1 MLIDT
6 HCHLDFPDFNPD
18 RSSVILNAR
27 AAGIE
32 ALINVSSSLN
42 ACREAVKLAAE
53 YPDVYASVGVHPHD
67 AKDCPEGAW
76 EELKR
81 LASEKKVVAIGEV
94 GLDFYRNLSEP
105 DVQIGI
111 FKKFIELALQRHL
124 PLIIHS
130 RLAQDKTL
138 EILKDYPAASEQGL
152 VVHCFSGDADFLKSC
167 LDRGY
172 FVSFTCNATY
182 KKAEA
187 IREAIRLTPLERMF
201 LETDAPFLSPEGKRG
216 KRNEPANVVEIARLV
231 AREKNIDFEKV
242 CAQTTQNAKKF
253 FKLP

>member
-6 HCHLDFPDFNPD
+6 HCHLDFPDFGLD
-18 RSSVILNAR
+18 RDTVVSNAR
-27 AAGIE
+27 AAGVE
-32 ALINVSSSLN
+32 AIINVSSSLT
-42 ACREAVKLAAE
+42 ACRDAVALAVR

-67 AKDCPEGAW
+67 AKDCPDDAW

-105 DVQIGI
+105 GMQIEV
-111 FKKFIELALQRHL
+111 FKKFIALALEIHL

-138 EILKDYPAASEQGL
+138 EILKDYPAVSEQGL
-152 VVHCFSGDADFLKSC
+152 VIHCFSGDADFLKEC
-167 LDRGY
+167 LKRGY

-187 IREAIRLTPLERMF
+187 IREAIRQTPLDRMF

-216 KRNEPANVVEIARLV
+216 KRNEPANIVELAHLIATL
-231 AREKNIDFEKV
+231 KNTDFSSV
-242 CAQTTQNAKKF
+242 CAQTTQNAKQF
-253 FKLP
+253 FKI

>member
-18 RSSVILNAR
+18 RSSVIRNAR
-27 AAGIE
+27 AAGVE
-32 ALINVSSSLN
+32 ALINVSSSL
-42 ACREAVKLAAE
+42 AASREAVSLAAQFE
-53 YPDVYASVGVHPHD
+53 DVYASVGVHPHD
-67 AKDCPEGAW
+67 AKDCPDAAW

-81 LASEKKVVAIGEV
+81 LASGKKVVAIGEV

-105 DVQIGI
+105 GMQIEV
-111 FKKFIELALQRHL
+111 FKKFIVLALEIHL

-138 EILKDYPAASEQGL
+138 EILKGYPAVSEQGL
-152 VVHCFSGDADFLKSC
+152 VIHCFSGDADFLKEC
-167 LDRGY
+167 LKRGY

-187 IREAIRLTPLERMF
+187 IREAIRQTPLDRMF

-216 KRNEPANVVEIARLV
+216 KRNEPANIVELAHLI
-231 AREKNIDFEKV
+231 AREKNIDFEAV
-242 CAQTTQNAKKF
+242 CSQTTQNAKQF
-253 FKLP
+253 FKI